1 MARAT
6 ALQHLDDDNAKPE
19 VNTIGMCPCDPADP
33 SGNVEV
39 SRKLPDGSQQAN
51 ALAVN
56 LNGRDVNPVSSFYGT
71 SPLFAAVARNREVRG
86 LGPLREG
93 NRDVPRWPKGCI
105 DRPLHK
111 PSPL

>member
-56 LNGRDVNPVSSFYGT
+56 LNGRDVNAVSSYYGT
-71 SPLFAAVARNREVRG
+71 SPLPAAVVRNREVRG
-86 LGPLREG
+86 LRPLREG
-93 NRDVPRWPKGCI
+93 NRDVPRWPKACI
-105 DRPLHK
+105 DRALHK

>member
-1 MARAT
+1 MARTT

-19 VNTIGMCPCDPADP
+19 ANTIGACDPADP

-56 LNGRDVNPVSSFYGT
+56 LNGRDVNPVLRHFT
-71 SPLFAAVARNREVRG
+71 SLLLSRAIAKSAG
-86 LGPLREG
+86 W
-93 NRDVPRWPKGCI
+93 D
-105 DRPLHK
+105 H
-111 PSPL
+111 

>member
-56 LNGRDVNPVSSFYGT
+56 LNGRDVNPVLRHFT
-71 SPLFAAVARNREVRG
+71 SLLLSRAIAKSAG
-86 LGPLREG
+86 
-93 NRDVPRWPKGCI
+93 
-105 DRPLHK
+105 
-111 PSPL
+111 